1 MLHRYLH
8 QFSHLFY
15 PHVCEGCGTDIIYH
29 HQFLCSRCLH
39 RLPETKFFATPAN
52 PVEKL
57 FYGRAEVAVAGAA
70 FYFTKHSLLQH
81 LMMQLKYR
89 GNREAGYFLGRLM
102 GRALLASGRFSEV
115 DLLVPLPLNPRRE
128 FTRGYNQAT
137 LICEGI
143 SETWRKPV
151 LKNAL
156 ERVRFTDTQTRKDRV
171 SRWQNME
178 NVFRPTDRSL
188 LEHRHIL
195 LVDDVITTG
204 ATLEACGAA
213 ILQIPG
219 TRLSIAA
226 AAYTA

>member
-1 MLHRYLH
+1 LT
-8 QFSHLFY
+8 
-15 PHVCEGCGTDIIYH
+15 CWYH
-29 HQFLCSRCLH
+29 F
-39 RLPETKFFATPAN
+39 
-52 PVEKL
+52 
-57 FYGRAEVAVAGAA
+57 
-70 FYFTKHSLLQH
+70 
-81 LMMQLKYR
+81 
-89 GNREAGYFLGRLM
+89 
-102 GRALLASGRFSEV
+102 
-115 DLLVPLPLNPRRE
+115 PLNPRRE

-178 NVFRPTDRSL
+178 NVFRPTDQSL

-213 ILQIPG
+213 ILEIPG